1 MLVNTICNSNDDTD
15 SETEVKKIQTSHK
28 SQNNNEKTE
37 CGPGCT
43 NDSNTT
49 LDTRAENSNN
59 TLQHPKE
66 IALLQDAFTDALSYM
81 NQSQTGLLQQL
92 GNSFCKAIETSL
104 HPVIDNLKQQL
115 LAVQQLS
122 ENISKKDRKCD
133 TPAGVKNL
141 QDKVKHLQSVN
152 SSLQKEKFETAV
164 EISKLKSQ
172 LKTVKFQKES
182 THTKQE
188 TTIKSLTDDNEN
200 LREKIC
206 QQKSEYEKLMI
217 DFKLLKDKCDTQFE
231 ENLSLKSQISN
242 NFDCLNQREEP
253 TANISAT
260 YHKTNAEYKENHLEP
275 RKPTALLLGTSNI
288 NGIRPE
294 KLSQYVD
301 VTKVTAY
308 TLDETR
314 SKIETT
320 ETRPDV
326 VLLHA
331 FTNDIKTHTPE
342 ECIEKL
348 EVITNIISSK
358 WSNTKTIV
366 SLTTPRMDE
375 EIHRVNSEILDGLI
389 KRKYLTSARNEVMI
403 SENTNLWQSDNH
415 ILKPDRY
422 HLSDQ
427 GTSML
432 AANLKNK
439 LHSSLGIKLPQ
450 RNPTRPKIQPQRR
463 KVSQNYNFYGRNSYM
478 GNGGNRGGRGYYQSY

>member
-1 MLVNTICNSNDDTD
+1 M
-15 SETEVKKIQTSHK
+15 
-28 SQNNNEKTE
+28 
-37 CGPGCT
+37 
-43 NDSNTT
+43 
-49 LDTRAENSNN
+49 
-59 TLQHPKE
+59 
-66 IALLQDAFTDALSYM
+66 
-81 NQSQTGLLQQL
+81 
-92 GNSFCKAIETSL
+92 
-104 HPVIDNLKQQL
+104 
-115 LAVQQLS
+115 
-122 ENISKKDRKCD
+122 
-133 TPAGVKNL
+133 
-141 QDKVKHLQSVN
+141 
-152 SSLQKEKFETAV
+152 
-164 EISKLKSQ
+164 
-172 LKTVKFQKES
+172 
-182 THTKQE
+182 
-188 TTIKSLTDDNEN
+188 
-200 LREKIC
+200 
-206 QQKSEYEKLMI
+206 
-217 DFKLLKDKCDTQFE
+217 
-231 ENLSLKSQISN
+231 
-242 NFDCLNQREEP
+242 
-253 TANISAT
+253 
-260 YHKTNAEYKENHLEP
+260 
-275 RKPTALLLGTSNI
+275 GTSNI

-478 GNGGNRGGRGYYQSY
+478 GNGGNRGGSGYYQSY